1 MHGTSKMK
9 KSLRELS
16 ENFVENISDVPDLKI
31 SGVNIDSTKIKP
43 GDLFIAISG
52 SKYDGHDFI
61 PEAIKNGAKAIITNG
76 RSFPNLRVPQLKVKN
91 PRKVASIV
99 AASFYQNPSRNLKMI
114 GITGTNGK
122 TTVCSILSK
131 ILECAGYNIAQLGT
145 LGLKSKL
152 INLPK
157 TLTTPDAISL
167 QKTLSF
173 LKKNK
178 YSHVIMEVSSHGI
191 DQHRT
196 DCIDFDF
203 AVFTNLTPEHLD
215 YHKSMESYFRT
226 KAQLFKHLKND
237 AVAIINDDDQ
247 YGKRLKSEIK
257 CQKTCFSMKDKNQIH
272 YKSLSMSLDGI
283 SGKIKVGNHN
293 YMIQSKLIGAFNA
306 ENILSALAVAH
317 SLGIRKDI
325 IEKGIKLCSSI
336 DGRME
341 IFNQKN
347 GSKVIVD
354 YAHTPDAYQK
364 VLSTIKNLS
373 SINSRLLLVFG
384 AGGERDKTKRSKMAK
399 IAEMYS
405 DYCFITPDNPRNENP
420 KQISKDIIK
429 GFKGSNYL
437 LFDNR
442 EEGLKSALN
451 KSEENDII
459 VVLGKGREEYQEIA
473 NEKIFY
479 SDIDIIIKNGIFE

>member
-1 MHGTSKMK
+1 MK

-152 INLPK
+152 INSPK

-226 KAQLFKHLKND
+226 KAQLFKHLKNN

-247 YGKRLKSEIK
+247 YGRRLKSEIK
-257 CQKTCFSMKDKNQIH
+257 CQKTCFSMKNKNQIH
-272 YKSLSMSLDGI
+272 YKNLSMSLDGI
-283 SGKIKVGNHN
+283 SGKIKAGNHN
-293 YMIQSKLIGAFNA
+293 YMIQSKLIGEFNA

-341 IFNQKN
+341 IFNQMN

-364 VLSTIKNLS
+364 ILSTIKNLS

-420 KQISKDIIK
+420 KQISEDIIK
-429 GFKGSNYL
+429 GFKGKNYL
-437 LFDNR
+437 LFNCR

-451 KSEENDII
+451 EAKKNDVV

-473 NEKIFY
+473 NEKVFY
-479 SDIDIIIKNGIFE
+479 SDIDIIIRNGIVE